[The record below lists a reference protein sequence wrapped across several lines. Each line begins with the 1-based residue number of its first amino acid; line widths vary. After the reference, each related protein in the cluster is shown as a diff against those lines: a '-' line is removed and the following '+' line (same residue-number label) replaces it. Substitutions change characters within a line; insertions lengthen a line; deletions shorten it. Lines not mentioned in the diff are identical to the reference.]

1 MTIPARPAVCL
12 NLPDLASPAPQAAQ
26 GHRCPAAKRPNLL
39 RWGWA
44 RMSARVSAWMS
55 AWVLSLTLVA
65 CGGGGVVPTPGVDIR
80 PLSADFTNRKAVAY
94 SPFRS
99 AFRDT
104 ETVTAAMIRQD
115 LALLAPGGFTLLRV
129 FDSSDAVSKL
139 LLQVIADDKLDFKV
153 MLGVYTVSESSPFLS
168 AAVKAGNRAL
178 NLAEVARGVALA
190 KQFSSTV
197 VAVSIGNETMV
208 SWSFVPTSVP
218 LMAAHIQSVRS
229 QITQPVTTDDNWA
242 FFAKNSSE
250 SNDPKAVIE
259 AIDFVSL
266 HTYPLADSLF
276 GDKWDWRQ
284 QAVPEAGRAVAM
296 MDAAIAAAKSDYSA
310 VRAHLDDLGHAA
322 KPIVIGE
329 TGWKAVANNNE
340 FNRAHPVNQQMY
352 FSRLN
357 DWLSASKAA
366 GVGSNSGPMS
376 IMYFEAFDEPWKAG
390 DDKWALFNVK
400 REARLMVQSL
410 YPKAQFAWEVVDA
423 SICKLPL
430 ACAVSDAV
438 FAPTVVN
445 TVVKAN
451 RYTLYADAVT
461 SGEAVAAPSQ
471 WFGFDS
477 PANAFAGEGND
488 ATLAAEG
495 THFMEIAPAPN
506 PANPYGWGILAD
518 NKTSADLS
526 QFAAAGKLNFSIKTT
541 YPGKLMFG
549 FLSKGGDVF
558 LAISN
563 TNADGYGLV
572 NDGRWHAVSIPIAAI
587 TAGTTKFD
595 LSRVTSA
602 FVMDDIYATTGNTAI
617 KGNTTKI
624 FLDGIYWS
632 K

>member
-1 MTIPARPAVCL
+1 MSTPVKPVPRF
-12 NLPDLASPAPQAAQ
+12 NLPTFAGQPVQLAPEGQP
-26 GHRCPAAKRPNLL
+26 PVMKRPHRL
-39 RWGWA
+39 GWA
-44 RMSARVSAWMS
+44 SAMASALVLMLVLS
-55 AWVLSLTLVA
+55 LSLTLAA

-99 AFRDT
+99 ANRDT
-104 ETVTAAMIRQD
+104 ETITATMIRQD

-129 FDSSDAVSKL
+129 FDSSDRVAKL
-139 LLQVIADDKLDFKV
+139 LLQVITDDKLDFKV

-168 AAVKAGNRAL
+168 AEVKASNRVL

-190 KQFSSTV
+190 KQFSNTV
-197 VAVSIGNETMV
+197 VAVSVGNETMV

-229 QITQPVTTDDNWA
+229 QISQPVTTDDNWA

-259 AIDFVSL
+259 AIDFVAL

-296 MDAAIAAAKSDYSA
+296 MDAAIAAAKSDYTA
-310 VRAHLDDLGHAA
+310 VRAHLDNLGHAA

-329 TGWKAVANNNE
+329 TGWKAIANNGE
-340 FNRAHPVNQQMY
+340 FGRAHPVNQQMY

-357 DWLSASKAA
+357 DWLNTSKAA
-366 GVGSNSGPMS
+366 GAGANSGPKA

-390 DDKWALFNVK
+390 DDKWSLFNVK

-410 YPKAQFAWEVVDA
+410 YPRAQFAWEVVDA
-423 SICKLPL
+423 TVCKLPL
-430 ACAVSDAV
+430 ACTTSDAV
-438 FAPTVVN
+438 YAPTVVD
-445 TVVKAN
+445 TVIKAN

-461 SGEAVAAPSQ
+461 AGEAVAAPSQ

-477 PANAFAGEGND
+477 PANAFAGEGSD

-495 THFMEIAPAPN
+495 LHFMEVAPTPN
-506 PANPYGWGILAD
+506 PANLYGWGILTD

-526 QFAAAGKLNFSIKTT
+526 LFATSGRLNFSIKTT
-541 YPGKLMFG
+541 YPGRLMFG

-558 LAISN
+558 LPISN
-563 TNADGYGLV
+563 TNADGYGFV
-572 NDGRWHAVSIPIAAI
+572 NDGKWHAVSIPISAI
-587 TAGTTKFD
+587 TAGKTAFNLGK
-595 LSRVTSA
+595 VTSA
-602 FVMDDIYATTGNTAI
+602 FVMDDIYDISGNTTI